1 MNNFLPYQ
9 SLVSRLHAEAGASYQ
24 RRMLVVSGERNWCD
38 EFASWIHEE
47 VTNEHS
53 LWVSESPLNSEK
65 GISANKSKMLLGRE
79 IDLLV
84 IDCHDGLD
92 ANALAASCGA
102 LCGGGLLVLLTPL
115 WERWALLD
123 RSVGDYA
130 SLFIQHIQ
138 RSIQSA
144 HITHISQTGVLLT
157 APVNSSITAGPDYS
171 DQQLAVAGVIKVST
185 GHRRRPLVIT
195 ADRGRGKSA
204 ALGLASAWLMRNSKL
219 KIIVTAPRSDAVD
232 AVFRHAAQE
241 LDVHQHGSILVYEQ
255 SKLEFIAPDELIR
268 SSLEADLVL
277 VDEAA
282 AIPVPMLATLLKR
295 YSRIAFSTTV
305 HGYEGTGRGF
315 AIRFRKKLDELT
327 PQWKQLQLAKPVRW
341 AENDPVE
348 RWLFD
353 LLFLD
358 AGVIKDTESHTVNLK
373 KVRITRLQQQELLKN
388 PQLLKQIFGLLVLAH
403 YQTSPND
410 LRIMLDDPALQLWVT
425 CYEDTVLAAA
435 LIVKE
440 GPIDSA
446 LQEAVWLGERRLRG
460 QLLPQA
466 LSAHSGFREAAQFA
480 YWRIMRI
487 TVHPD
492 FQRRGLASK
501 LLRAIAQQALLEG
514 VDIFGSSFA
523 ATEDVCSFWQSAG
536 LAMVRLGISRDACS
550 GAHSAVVLKGL
561 SVRGKD
567 FFDNVQ
573 DRFVE
578 QFPQL
583 LLEHF
588 QDIESELVL
597 RLLSDFP
604 VSGIP
609 VLNQQDQLDLLA
621 FSDGYRL
628 FESCSLALRKYFLSQ
643 VILGHAQR
651 QLTETRIGI
660 LTARVLQ
667 NKPWEKVIEDYSLKG
682 KKQADQLL
690 REGFS
695 RLMLDSDFGSAK

>member
-1 MNNFLPYQ
+1 
-9 SLVSRLHAEAGASYQ
+9 
-24 RRMLVVSGERNWCD
+24 
-38 EFASWIHEE
+38 
-47 VTNEHS
+47 
-53 LWVSESPLNSEK
+53 
-65 GISANKSKMLLGRE
+65 
-79 IDLLV
+79 
-84 IDCHDGLD
+84 
-92 ANALAASCGA
+92 
-102 LCGGGLLVLLTPL
+102 
-115 WERWALLD
+115 
-123 RSVGDYA
+123 
-130 SLFIQHIQ
+130 
-138 RSIQSA
+138 
-144 HITHISQTGVLLT
+144 
-157 APVNSSITAGPDYS
+157 
-171 DQQLAVAGVIKVST
+171 
-185 GHRRRPLVIT
+185 
-195 ADRGRGKSA
+195 
-204 ALGLASAWLMRNSKL
+204 
-219 KIIVTAPRSDAVD
+219 
-232 AVFRHAAQE
+232 
-241 LDVHQHGSILVYEQ
+241 
-255 SKLEFIAPDELIR
+255 
-268 SSLEADLVL
+268 
-277 VDEAA
+277 
-282 AIPVPMLATLLKR
+282 
-295 YSRIAFSTTV
+295 
-305 HGYEGTGRGF
+305 
-315 AIRFRKKLDELT
+315 
-327 PQWKQLQLAKPVRW
+327 
-341 AENDPVE
+341 
-348 RWLFD
+348 
-353 LLFLD
+353 
-358 AGVIKDTESHTVNLK
+358 
-373 KVRITRLQQQELLKN
+373 VRITRLQQQELLKT

-425 CYEDTVLAAA
+425 CYQDTVLAAA

-446 LQEAVWLGERRLRG
+446 MQEAVWLGERRLRG

-466 LSAHSGFREAAQFA
+466 LSAHSGFREATQFS

-501 LLRAIAQQALLEG
+501 LLRAIAQQALLER

-536 LAMVRLGISRDACS
+536 LSMVRLGISRDACS

-561 SVRGKD
+561 SARGKD
-567 FFDNVQ
+567 FCDTVQ

-588 QDIESELVL
+588 QDIETGLVL
-597 RLLSDFP
+597 CLLSDFP

-609 VLNQQDQLDLLA
+609 VLNEQDQLDLLA
-621 FSDGYRL
+621 FCDGRRI

-667 NKPWEKVIEDYSLKG
+667 NEPWEKVIEDYALKG

-695 RLMLDSDFGSAK
+695 RLMLDSDLGSAK